1 MQAMLLAGMNCVT
14 ALHATLQ
21 AMHEKKKELDYAT
34 LLLSVC
40 QSCIS
45 AWMIH
50 YQVLIQVQPC

>member
-1 MQAMLLAGMNCVT
+1 MQAMLLAGMNCVI

-40 QSCIS
+40 QS
-45 AWMIH
+45 
-50 YQVLIQVQPC
+50 YQLG